1 MAAYTPAVLR
11 TPTAITASYATVID
25 PASVTA
31 VLRTF
36 DFNVVTTAHKVYLS
50 QGVGADATL
59 IVPGYTLTPDVPY
72 IVNTWIVFLDADVGQ
87 VKADSV
93 ATNAP
98 TFGAWGYTYV

>member
-1 MAAYTPAVLR
+1 MPAYTPAVLR

-25 PASVTA
+25 PASVIA
-31 VLRTF
+31 VIRTF
-36 DFNVVTTAHKVYLS
+36 DFNVVTTAHKVYMS
-50 QGVGADATL
+50 QNAGADATL
-59 IVPGYTLTPDVPY
+59 IVPGYTLTADVPY
-72 IVNTWIVFLDADVGQ
+72 IVNTWIVIPDADTVQ